1 MQFIPQKII
10 LLLTLSLISTYLPAI
25 DIEQI
30 ELPDLGDSSGTL
42 ISPIEEKELGEA
54 FFRSLHRQILI
65 SQDSEVQHYIQ
76 TIGQQLV
83 VNSDLPTNPFQFFVV
98 LDNQINAFAGPG
110 GYIGIN
116 SGLLLL
122 TESESELAS
131 VMAHEVAHVTQR
143 HLYRAYEAAS
153 RLSIPTAAATIAAIL
168 IGTQDPA
175 LDQAALIAIQAGSVQ
190 FQIDFTR
197 DNEMEADRVGMK
209 TLAKSNYNPRS
220 MPTFFERLQEST
232 RYYGQNIP
240 EFLRTHPV
248 SISRISDTRGRANK
262 YPYKQFPD
270 SQGYLLTKAK
280 LRVITSPTLEIA
292 LKYFKVR
299 ENLGTKNQKAIAQY
313 GIALVHLE
321 NQHFSAAESIF
332 KQLVTQYPEQPQYAY
347 ALAFT
352 ALKAHNHNK
361 ALALFKQAH
370 FRFPTN
376 NAIKIEYIATLL
388 KAKKEKQAK
397 AILETLSYHA
407 KKQPLY
413 FELLAQ
419 IYANLG
425 QNAKSHR
432 YLAEYYYA
440 VGQTSLAIS
449 QIKIAKNA
457 NGINFYLQAILNN
470 RLAFFIQEEK
480 ERRLNR

>member
-175 LDQAALIAIQAGSVQ
+175 LGQAALIAIQAGSVQ

-240 EFLRTHPV
+240 EFLQ
-248 SISRISDTRGRANK
+248 I
-262 YPYKQFPD
+262 
-270 SQGYLLTKAK
+270 
-280 LRVITSPTLEIA
+280 
-292 LKYFKVR
+292 
-299 ENLGTKNQKAIAQY
+299 
-313 GIALVHLE
+313 
-321 NQHFSAAESIF
+321 IF
-332 KQLVTQYPEQPQYAY
+332 
-347 ALAFT
+347 
-352 ALKAHNHNK
+352 
-361 ALALFKQAH
+361 
-370 FRFPTN
+370 
-376 NAIKIEYIATLL
+376 
-388 KAKKEKQAK
+388 
-397 AILETLSYHA
+397 
-407 KKQPLY
+407 
-413 FELLAQ
+413 
-419 IYANLG
+419 
-425 QNAKSHR
+425 
-432 YLAEYYYA
+432 
-440 VGQTSLAIS
+440 
-449 QIKIAKNA
+449 
-457 NGINFYLQAILNN
+457 
-470 RLAFFIQEEK
+470 
-480 ERRLNR
+480 